1 MKSMDPRSKLFD
13 YKWLNLDSIDL
24 VVYYEAF
31 ETEFIVSLFLD
42 YVSCYLCYEF
52 KSLTTCQLVF
62 HFLLKLS
69 KDKRKMRCK
78 KARKFEKKNL
88 LRFDNNDS
96 TSSIKGRF
104 SQIF

>member
-1 MKSMDPRSKLFD
+1 MDPRSKLFD

-42 YVSCYLCYEF
+42 YLSCYLCYEF
-52 KSLTTCQLVF
+52 KSHTTCQLVF

-69 KDKRKMRCK
+69 KDKKMRCK
-78 KARKFEKKNL
+78 KARKFEKKV
-88 LRFDNNDS
+88 S
-96 TSSIKGRF
+96 Y
-104 SQIF
+104 